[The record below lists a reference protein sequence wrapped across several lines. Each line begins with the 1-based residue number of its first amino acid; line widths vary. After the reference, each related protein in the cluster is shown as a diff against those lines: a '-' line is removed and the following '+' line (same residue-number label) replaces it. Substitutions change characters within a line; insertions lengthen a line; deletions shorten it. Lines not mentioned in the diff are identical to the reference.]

1 MRQVLLDEA
10 VEVNKLV
17 TEKYNQGFIG
27 FSSYGIHMRASAF
40 LDAFQEYTVSR
51 FYGKDYPWE
60 LSAEYNGE
68 KFFALVNEEEVA
80 EYDIQIPK
88 EEL

>member
-1 MRQVLLDEA
+1 MREVVLNEA
-10 VEVNKLV
+10 IEARKVFLEI
-17 TEKYNQGFIG
+17 YDHGFIG
-27 FSSYGIHMRASAF
+27 FLLGIQMRSSAF
-40 LDAFQEYTVSR
+40 LDAFQEYTVSA
-51 FYGKDYPWE
+51 FDSKDYPWE

-80 EYDIQIPK
+80 RYDIQIPK